1 MPLTELPQPREG
13 GRDGP
18 PPAEEPSLGR
28 LRQAYLTLRTE
39 HTTPRKVGLGVGL
52 GLFVGCSPFWGLH
65 FPLCVLLATVFRAN
79 RMLVYAACNL
89 VNPLTAP
96 AVIFAEV
103 QVGNRLLSG
112 GWLPL
117 TVAELK
123 AAGLAGL
130 FADLMVGGLVVGA
143 AAGIVL
149 GLFAYAAAR
158 SGAHPADYQRAVD
171 QAVRRYLAVSIFDA
185 EAAWAR
191 LVRDPVYR
199 YLLAEPS
206 FLEARRLLDLG
217 CGRALCA
224 AISTAHAG
232 VAPGRSYVGVDVSP
246 RYVRVAREAL
256 GSLPGH
262 TFVAADLRDYDPP
275 AADFVLLLN
284 VLRFL
289 SAPSQDALL
298 RRVGR
303 AVHPGARL
311 WIWELDA
318 GGGWRFYA
326 AAVPDLLARLLPGRH
341 RSIGWRR
348 ACDLRNALV
357 AAGFEVRD
365 RTTLHGGSRGR
376 VLLEAVRKLAAMPG
390 AGCAP

>member
-1 MPLTELPQPREG
+1 MRVTELPEPHASGHDRPASPRE
-13 GRDGP
+13 P
-18 PPAEEPSLGR
+18 PLGR
-28 LRQAYLTLRTE
+28 LRQLYLTLRTE

-65 FPLCVLLATVFRAN
+65 FPLCVLLATLFRTN

-96 AVIFAEV
+96 FVIFAEV

-117 TVAELK
+117 TVRELR

-130 FADLMVGGLVVGA
+130 FADFLVGGLVVGA
-143 AAGIVL
+143 AAGVVL
-149 GLFAYAAAR
+149 GLLAYAVAR
-158 SGAHPADYQRAVD
+158 SGAQPADYQRVVD
-171 QAVRRYLAVSIFDA
+171 EAVRRYLAVSVRDA
-185 EAAWAR
+185 EASWAR

-199 YLLAEPS
+199 YLLSEPS
-206 FLEARRLLDLG
+206 FLEARRVLDLG
-217 CGRALCA
+217 CGRGLCA
-224 AISTAHAG
+224 AIAAARRG
-232 VAPGRSYVGVDVSP
+232 APPGRSYVGVDVSP

-256 GSLPGH
+256 GGLPHH
-262 TFVAADLRDYDPP
+262 TFVQADLRDYDPP
-275 AADFVLLLN
+275 PADFVLLLN

-289 SAPSQDALL
+289 PAASQDALL

-303 AVHPGARL
+303 AIHPGARL
-311 WIWELDA
+311 WIREIDA
-318 GGGWRFYA
+318 GAGWRFYA

-341 RSIGWRR
+341 RAIGWRR
-348 ACDLRNALV
+348 AGDLRNALV

-376 VLLEAVRKLAAMPG
+376 VLLEAVRRPAAVPG
-390 AGCAP
+390 PGPVP